1 MSGAA
6 ALSAAK
12 RRRGGSGAP
21 ANSAAAAAPSS
32 AQARSQ
38 AQGQGQTQ
46 GARVTPIQMLQ
57 QHNIRIAK
65 LEAAN
70 TNTATATTG
79 TNAEGVSK
87 ELMKR
92 MDTLETSVADVVA
105 SKNNGN
111 GNGNGEQTHA
121 LAVEPKEDLEF
132 FRKKTILLEKQI
144 SELKQMMLKIQTFAM
159 ETSMSL
165 MKYKNGIDIKEQ
177 EPIRIGDGT
186 EDEPEDE
193 PEDGTITPTN
203 EQANDHT
210 DDTTKDS
217 LA

>member
-12 RRRGGSGAP
+12 RRRGGSGAST
-21 ANSAAAAAPSS
+21 NTAAAAPSS

-38 AQGQGQTQ
+38 GQAQAQAQAQGT
-46 GARVTPIQMLQ
+46 RLSPLQMLQ

-65 LEAAN
+65 LEAAS
-70 TNTATATTG
+70 TNTDS
-79 TNAEGVSK
+79 EGVSQ
-87 ELMKR
+87 ELMNR
-92 MDTLETSVADVVA
+92 MDALETSVA

-111 GNGNGEQTHA
+111 GEQTHT
-121 LAVEPKEDLEF
+121 LVVEPKEDLEF

-177 EPIRIGDGT
+177 EPISVEG
-186 EDEPEDE
+186 EDEDEGENENEDE
-193 PEDGTITPTN
+193 GEPITPTN
-203 EQANDHT
+203 DETNDQINDATEHT
-210 DDTTKDS
+210 

>member
-32 AQARSQ
+32 AQAQ
-38 AQGQGQTQ
+38 AQGQTQ

-70 TNTATATTG
+70 TNTATTG
-79 TNAEGVSK
+79 TNTEGVSQ

-111 GNGNGEQTHA
+111 GNGEQTHT

-177 EPIRIGDGT
+177 EPIGIGDGT
-186 EDEPEDE
+186 EAEPEDEPEDGPEDE

-203 EQANDHT
+203 EEANHHT
-210 DDTTKDS
+210 DDTTKDT

>member
-21 ANSAAAAAPSS
+21 ANSAAPSS
-32 AQARSQ
+32 AQGQ
-38 AQGQGQTQ
+38 AQGQAQ
-46 GARVTPIQMLQ
+46 GARVTPIEMLQ

-79 TNAEGVSK
+79 TNIEGVSQ

-111 GNGNGEQTHA
+111 GNGEQTHT

-193 PEDGTITPTN
+193 PEDGPITPTN
-203 EQANDHT
+203 EEANHHT
-210 DDTTKDS
+210 DDTTKDT

>member
-32 AQARSQ
+32 T
-38 AQGQGQTQ
+38 QGQAQTQ

-70 TNTATATTG
+70 TNTATATATTV

-105 SKNNGN
+105 SKNNV
-111 GNGNGEQTHA
+111 NGNGEQTHT

-132 FRKKTILLEKQI
+132 FRNKTMLLEKQI

-186 EDEPEDE
+186 EDGT
-193 PEDGTITPTN
+193 EDGTITPTN

-210 DDTTKDS
+210 DDTTKDT

>member
-32 AQARSQ
+32 AQAQ
-38 AQGQGQTQ
+38 AQAQGQTQ

-79 TNAEGVSK
+79 TNTEGVSQ

-92 MDTLETSVADVVA
+92 MDILETSVADVVA

>member
-38 AQGQGQTQ
+38 AQGQGQAQ

-79 TNAEGVSK
+79 TNIEGVSQ

-111 GNGNGEQTHA
+111 GNGEQTRA

-177 EPIRIGDGT
+177 EPIGIGDGTEDGT
-186 EDEPEDE
+186 EDEPEDG
-193 PEDGTITPTN
+193 PITPTN
-203 EQANDHT
+203 EEANHHT
-210 DDTTKDS
+210 DDTTKDT

>member
-21 ANSAAAAAPSS
+21 ANSAAPSS
-32 AQARSQ
+32 AQGQ
-38 AQGQGQTQ
+38 AQGQAQ

-70 TNTATATTG
+70 TNTATATATAG
-79 TNAEGVSK
+79 TNTEGVSQ

-92 MDTLETSVADVVA
+92 VDTLETSVADVVA

-111 GNGNGEQTHA
+111 GNGEQTRA

-177 EPIRIGDGT
+177 EPMSMMGDGT
-186 EDEPEDE
+186 EDGT
-193 PEDGTITPTN
+193 EDGPITPTN
-203 EQANDHT
+203 EEANDDT
-210 DDTTKDS
+210 DDTTKDT

>member
-38 AQGQGQTQ
+38 AQGQAQ

-79 TNAEGVSK
+79 TNIEGVSQ

-111 GNGNGEQTHA
+111 GNGEQTHT

-177 EPIRIGDGT
+177 EPIGIGDGTEDGT
-186 EDEPEDE
+186 EDEPEDG
-193 PEDGTITPTN
+193 PITPTN
-203 EQANDHT
+203 EEANHHT
-210 DDTTKDS
+210 DDTTKDT

>member
-32 AQARSQ
+32 AQAQ
-38 AQGQGQTQ
+38 AQAQGQTQ

-210 DDTTKDS
+210 DDTTKDT

>member
-12 RRRGGSGAP
+12 RRRGGSGAST
-21 ANSAAAAAPSS
+21 NTAAAAPSS

-38 AQGQGQTQ
+38 AQAQAQAQGT
-46 GARVTPIQMLQ
+46 RLSPLQMLQ

-65 LEAAN
+65 LEAAS
-70 TNTATATTG
+70 TNTDS
-79 TNAEGVSK
+79 EGVSQ
-87 ELMKR
+87 ELMNR
-92 MDTLETSVADVVA
+92 MDALETSVA
-105 SKNNGN
+105 SKNNGT
-111 GNGNGEQTHA
+111 GTGNGEQTHT
-121 LAVEPKEDLEF
+121 LVVEPKEDLEF

-177 EPIRIGDGT
+177 EPISVEDEDEDEGENEN
-186 EDEPEDE
+186 EDEP
-193 PEDGTITPTN
+193 ITPTN
-203 EQANDHT
+203 DETNDQINDATEHT
-210 DDTTKDS
+210 

>member
-32 AQARSQ
+32 AQAQ
-38 AQGQGQTQ
+38 AQAQGQTQ

-79 TNAEGVSK
+79 TNTEGVSQ

-92 MDTLETSVADVVA
+92 MDILETSVADVVA
-105 SKNNGN
+105 SKND

-177 EPIRIGDGT
+177 EPIRIGD
-186 EDEPEDE
+186 EPEDE

-210 DDTTKDS
+210 DDTTKDT

>member
-1 MSGAA
+1 
-6 ALSAAK
+6 
-12 RRRGGSGAP
+12 
-21 ANSAAAAAPSS
+21 
-32 AQARSQ
+32 
-38 AQGQGQTQ
+38 
-46 GARVTPIQMLQ
+46 MLQ

-65 LEAAN
+65 LETVNA
-70 TNTATATTG
+70 NTATAKTTV
-79 TNAEGVSK
+79 TNTEGVSQ
-87 ELMKR
+87 ELIKR

-105 SKNNGN
+105 WKNN
-111 GNGNGEQTHA
+111 GNGNGEQTHT

-132 FRKKTILLEKQI
+132 FRNKTMLLEKQI

-186 EDEPEDE
+186 EDETEDGT
-193 PEDGTITPTN
+193 EDGTITPTN

-210 DDTTKDS
+210 DDTTKDT

>member
-32 AQARSQ
+32 AQAQ
-38 AQGQGQTQ
+38 AQAQGQTQ

-79 TNAEGVSK
+79 TNTEGVSQ

-92 MDTLETSVADVVA
+92 MDILETSVADVVA

-210 DDTTKDS
+210 DDTTKDT

>member
-38 AQGQGQTQ
+38 AQGQGQAQ

-79 TNAEGVSK
+79 TNIEGVSQ

-111 GNGNGEQTHA
+111 GNGEQTHT

-177 EPIRIGDGT
+177 EPIGIGDGTEDGT
-186 EDEPEDE
+186 EDEPEDG
-193 PEDGTITPTN
+193 PITPTN
-203 EQANDHT
+203 EEANHHT
-210 DDTTKDS
+210 DDTTKDT